1 MSMGYDF
8 HRQFA
13 ELGIQPG
20 DVVLMHSSMKALQTA
35 IAPEEFLRQLL
46 DYLGEAGT
54 LLLPAL
60 SYNILNGSAPYVF
73 DSAITP
79 ACIGLLPET
88 FRKMPGVVRSQ
99 HPTHS
104 VCACGAKARQLTQN
118 HHLDDTPVGPNSP
131 FRLLPKVGGKIL
143 MLGDV
148 LRCCTFMHGVEEVAC
163 APYCLNEHADEY
175 IVDGERRKLYGHN
188 FEGVEQRYDR
198 IANIL
203 REPALRKGKI
213 GAADCH
219 LIDAKALMRAATM
232 MMAEDPYWF
241 VDMKDPLARR

>member
-1 MSMGYDF
+1 MNYDF

-13 ELGIQPG
+13 ELGICPG
-20 DVVLMHSSMKALQTA
+20 DTVLMHSSMKAIQTEISPQEFLQTL
-35 IAPEEFLRQLL
+35 IG
-46 DYLGEAGT
+46 YLGAEGT

-60 SYNILNGSAPYVF
+60 SYDILDGDAPYRF
-73 DSAITP
+73 DSAQTP

-104 VCACGAKARQLTQN
+104 VCAIGAKAEKLTRN

-131 FRLLPKVGGKIL
+131 FRLLPNVGGKIL
-143 MLGDV
+143 MVGNV
-148 LRCCTFMHGVEEVAC
+148 LRCCTFMHGVEEVAY
-163 APYCLNEHADEY
+163 APYCLNDHADEY
-175 IVDGERRKLYGHN
+175 IVDGEKKQMYGHN
-188 FEGVEQRYDR
+188 FKGIVQRYDR
-198 IANIL
+198 IANVL
-203 REPALRKGKI
+203 REPALKKGKI

-241 VDMKDPLARR
+241 VDRENPLEAQ

>member
-1 MSMGYDF
+1 MKYDF
-8 HRQFA
+8 HNQFA
-13 ELGIQPG
+13 ALGICPG
-20 DVVLMHSSMKALQTA
+20 DVVLMHSSMKALQTDLT
-35 IAPEEFLRQLL
+35 PEAFLQELI
-46 DYLGEAGT
+46 DYLGPEGT

-60 SYNILNGSAPYVF
+60 SYHILGEAAPYRF
-73 DSAITP
+73 STDETP

-104 VCACGAKARQLTQN
+104 VCAIGAKAEQLTRD
-118 HHLDDTPVGPNSP
+118 HCKDRTPVGANSP
-131 FRLLPKVGGKIL
+131 FRLLPGVGGKIL
-143 MLGDV
+143 MLGNV
-148 LRCCTFMHGVEEVAC
+148 LRCCTFMHGVEEVAG
-163 APYCLNEHADEY
+163 APYCLNDHTDDY
-175 IVDGERRKLYGHN
+175 IVDGEARAMVGHD
-188 FEGVEQRYDR
+188 FRGIEQRYDR

-219 LIDAKALMRAATM
+219 LIDADALMRAATM

-241 VDMKDPLARR
+241 VDREAVLV